1 MSEFPQ
7 IVVSGVGPALPGV
20 AGTGDLVTGPAF
32 PAEPVDP
39 AVRLGRKG
47 LKYKDRA
54 TQLGLCA
61 AFAGLRD
68 AALRDADGPRVEGSG
83 VGVVV
88 ASNYGNADTICRVV
102 ATIAAETTRG
112 TSPMDSPNASSN
124 IIASEIAIRFKLG
137 GPNLTVCNGDA
148 SGLDALHWAA
158 SVLRSGRAEQILVI
172 GVEPDNEV
180 VRKLVGA
187 DRIVDGA
194 VAVVLER
201 AETARARGVKARARV
216 GGYVRT
222 GGVEECVGR
231 LDAFGAGTPAGW
243 YLPET
248 ADDTE
253 LPAGLLAGV
262 PRHGM
267 PDDWGALSGALG
279 VVQCAAAAGR
289 FDAGEPGPVYAL
301 AGRGNDGVAGLLLLD
316 PGDAR

>member
-1 MSEFPQ
+1 MNEFPR
-7 IVVSGVGPALPGV
+7 IVVSGVGPALAGV
-20 AGTGDLVTGPAF
+20 AGTADLVAGPAF

-39 AVRLGRKG
+39 AALLGKKG

-54 TQLGLCA
+54 TRLGLCA
-61 AFAGLRD
+61 AFAGLCD
-68 AALRDADGPRVEGSG
+68 AALRDADGPLADGGG

-102 ATIAAETTRG
+102 TTIAAETTRG

-124 IIASEIAIRFKLG
+124 IVASEIAIRFKLS
-137 GPNLTVCNGDA
+137 GPNLTVCNGDS
-148 SGLDALHWAA
+148 SGLDALRWAA
-158 SVLRSGRAEQILVI
+158 GLLGSGRAEQVLVV

-201 AETARARGVKARARV
+201 AETARARGVRPRARL
-216 GGYVRT
+216 GGFVRT

-231 LDAFGAGTPAGW
+231 LDALSGGTPAGW
-243 YLPET
+243 YPPET
-248 ADDTE
+248 AGGTE
-253 LPAGLLAGV
+253 PPTKLLAGV
-262 PRHGM
+262 PRHRM
-267 PDDWGALSGALG
+267 PEGWGTLSGALG
-279 VVQCAAAAGR
+279 LAQCAAATGR
-289 FDAGEPGPVYAL
+289 FDAGEPGPLYAL
-301 AGRGNDGVAGLLLLD
+301 AGRGDDGVAGLLLLA